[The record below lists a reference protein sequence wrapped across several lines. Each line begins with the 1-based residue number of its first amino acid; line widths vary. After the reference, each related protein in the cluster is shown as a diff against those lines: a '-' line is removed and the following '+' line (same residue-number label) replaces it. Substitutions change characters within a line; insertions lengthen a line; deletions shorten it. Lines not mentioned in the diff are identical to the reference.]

1 MSLQG
6 RTLAIRG
13 SVDCVEDVLIEGRI
27 DGHIWNE
34 HHVVTIGADAVVNG
48 DIVARQITVRGAVEG
63 TLMATGR
70 VDIMD
75 EARVAGRV
83 LSQKLTL
90 AEGASSTAKRSR
102 NIWKRRSRSRVT
114 GGRKRPPPRRP
125 NHPRNL
131 VAPAQILQ
139 HISQAFVGVAQVHDD
154 FLRVADDFARQRRV
168 PRGDVRPRHVE
179 RRSHARKSSD
189 AFPTASLSASSD
201 ISTVGAV
208 FSAMPAWTI
217 NNHAA

>member
-13 SVDCVEDVLIEGRI
+13 TVDCVEDVLIEGRI

-70 VDIMD
+70 VDIMV

-83 LSQKLTL
+83 LAQKLTL
-90 AEGASSTAKRSR
+90 AEGGQFNGKAEPQHLEAALKVARH
-102 NIWKRRSRSRVT
+102 RRT
-114 GGRKRPPPRRP
+114 EAAAAD
-125 NHPRNL
+125 
-131 VAPAQILQ
+131 APK
-139 HISQAFVGVAQVHDD
+139 
-154 FLRVADDFARQRRV
+154 
-168 PRGDVRPRHVE
+168 P
-179 RRSHARKSSD
+179 
-189 AFPTASLSASSD
+189 SA
-201 ISTVGAV
+201 
-208 FSAMPAWTI
+208 
-217 NNHAA
+217 